1 MKLFPGLEK
10 YKEMTPEAKKEF
22 SQTAT
27 AFIVLLAATIFGIYN
42 FILLNRASDDK
53 ALGDISIPLVQ
64 QPSKS
69 KTDIEGLEEKYNVY
83 LMSRNF
89 SGQLVML
96 AEAVGR
102 YPIANASAM
111 FAEQAVTEY
120 EVPDVVPVITI
131 KALVLLEGLGVAT
144 LDIEGE
150 RPGQIVRKGYVFG
163 GGKGKITGID
173 AGGVSWKWSNT
184 QNRTNL

>member
-10 YKEMTPEAKKEF
+10 YKDMTLEAKREL
-22 SQTAT
+22 SHTAA

-42 FILLNRASDDK
+42 FIMLNSASEDK
-53 ALGDISIPLVQ
+53 AAGDISIPLVQ

-96 AEAVGR
+96 
-102 YPIANASAM
+102 
-111 FAEQAVTEY
+111 Q
-120 EVPDVVPVITI
+120 
-131 KALVLLEGLGVAT
+131 K
-144 LDIEGE
+144 
-150 RPGQIVRKGYVFG
+150 Q
-163 GGKGKITGID
+163 
-173 AGGVSWKWSNT
+173 
-184 QNRTNL
+184 